1 MGELPPDSGG
11 GRPAGE
17 AGGETV
23 AARRDR
29 AALRHARRERLQKL
43 LDHEE
48 ALHQPQW
55 VRPTEGEPLWPVAL
69 AVVAAAGL
77 QLAVPARL
85 ALHPRWLL
93 PSLVLGLLIVL
104 AAVKP
109 ANVRQGS
116 ALVQIAGLLL
126 VIIAAFANAFSAVKL
141 IQELLQG
148 KAGDNPTALL
158 GVGAAVY
165 ITNVIVFALWYWAFD
180 RGGPRGRAHPASTPP
195 DFLFPQMTVP
205 ELFPGWRAEFGDYL
219 YLAFT
224 NATAFSPTDTL
235 PTSRWSKMTMMLQS
249 AIALLIAA
257 LIIARVV
264 NVLK

>member
-1 MGELPPDSGG
+1 MRRRPVDAAGAGDS
-11 GRPAGE
+11 AQ
-17 AGGETV
+17 
-23 AARRDR
+23 RRGR
-29 AALRHARRERLQKL
+29 AALRQARRARLQRL

-48 ALHQPQW
+48 AVHQPQW

-69 AVVAAAGL
+69 AVVVAAGL
-77 QLAVPARL
+77 QLSVPARL

-93 PSLVLGLLIVL
+93 PALVLGLLIVL

-109 ANVRQGS
+109 AKVRQGS
-116 ALVQIAGLLL
+116 VLVQVAGLLL
-126 VIIAAFANAFSAVKL
+126 VIIVALANAFSAVKL
-141 IQELLQG
+141 VQELLQG
-148 KAGDNPTALL
+148 RAGDNPAPLI
-158 GVGAAVY
+158 GIGAAVY

-180 RGGPRGRAHPASTPP
+180 SGGPRGRLHATDTPP
-195 DFLFPQMTVP
+195 DFLFTQMTLP

-235 PTSRWSKMTMMLQS
+235 PTSRWAKMTMMLQS

-257 LIIARVV
+257 LVIAHIV
-264 NVLK
+264 NVIR

>member
-1 MGELPPDSGG
+1 V
-11 GRPAGE
+11 GE
-17 AGGETV
+17 AGGATV
-23 AARRDR
+23 AAGRDR
-29 AALRHARRERLQKL
+29 AALRHARRERLQRL

-69 AVVAAAGL
+69 AVIAAAGL

-93 PSLVLGLLIVL
+93 PSLVLALLIVL

-158 GVGAAVY
+158 GIGAAVY
-165 ITNVIVFALWYWAFD
+165 ITNIIVFALWYWAFD
-180 RGGPRGRAHPASTPP
+180 RGGPRGRAHPTGTSP

-205 ELFPGWRAEFGDYL
+205 ELFPDWRAEFGDYL

>member
-1 MGELPPDSGG
+1 M
-11 GRPAGE
+11 
-17 AGGETV
+17 V

-29 AALRHARRERLQKL
+29 GALRHARRERLQRL
-43 LDHEE
+43 LDHDE

-158 GVGAAVY
+158 GVGAAIY

-180 RGGPRGRAHPASTPP
+180 RGGPRGRAHPTSTPP